1 MLDEVLQGHVVRRGL
16 REPTSVT
23 SDGAP
28 GLIQAIDQ
36 VFKNSLRI
44 RCWYQK
50 LSNIS
55 AKVPEEA
62 AQEFMAHVRA
72 VRDAP
77 THEAGEAAAAAVI
90 ERFSQ
95 TYPAAVRCFAE
106 DLEASLW
113 LT

>member
-1 MLDEVLQGHVVRRGL
+1 M

-44 RCWYQK
+44 RCWYHK
-50 LSNIS
+50 LSNIR